1 MSSGTKDLETWAS
14 GDAINAVAS
23 STWYDVIS
31 RASLNQGCWT
41 KMGSSVGMGEWSN
54 WVLEL
59 GQ

>member
-23 STWYDVIS
+23 STWYDAIS

-54 WVLEL
+54 
-59 GQ
+59 